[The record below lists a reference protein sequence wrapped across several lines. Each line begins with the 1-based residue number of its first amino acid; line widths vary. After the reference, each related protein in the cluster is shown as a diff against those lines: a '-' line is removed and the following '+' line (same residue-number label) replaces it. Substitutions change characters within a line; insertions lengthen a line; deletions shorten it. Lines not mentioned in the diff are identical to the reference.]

1 MGVVSRCNTGHLS
14 LPVRQKSMYADMKT
28 CVPTLDEGVILPSDF
43 NTGKAAAERRNEDR
57 IGCTKQIVILPFRPS
72 ITWAFKRVE
81 MFDCSAHGL
90 GIFIEEPIGAGDLFL
105 AKLRLQKITL
115 VAYQVR
121 HCIPLE
127 RGFKIGAWMTGLVG
141 RPDLCEPAEV
151 LKALLQGEG

>member
-1 MGVVSRCNTGHLS
+1 
-14 LPVRQKSMYADMKT
+14 MKT
-28 CVPTLDEGVILPSDF
+28 SVPALDEGVILPADF
-43 NTGKAAAERRNEDR
+43 NTAKRGAERRTEGR
-57 IGCTKQIVILPFRPS
+57 IDCTKQIVILPFRPS

-81 MFDCSAHGL
+81 MFDCSEHGL
-90 GIFIEEPIGAGDLFL
+90 GLYTDEPIGAGDLFL

-141 RPDLCEPAEV
+141 RPDLCDPAAV
-151 LKALLQGEG
+151 LKALLEGAG